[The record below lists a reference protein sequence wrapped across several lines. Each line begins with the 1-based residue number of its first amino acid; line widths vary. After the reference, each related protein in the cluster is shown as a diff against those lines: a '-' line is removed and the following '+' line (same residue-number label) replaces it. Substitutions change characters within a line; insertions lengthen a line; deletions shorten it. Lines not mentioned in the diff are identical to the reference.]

1 MLSKYLGNHWGLP
14 KSQPPSL
21 GDLAGCLLACL
32 LQSLASPAHLTTK
45 SFVLAFS
52 SLNQS
57 TVKCDVEKVLIC
69 LCKWKAC
76 CLIMFFELYQVQ
88 IYGAMADQVLETK
101 NTVQGLHPG
110 TLIPQA
116 FATSYS
122 SSSTNGFIV
131 SKRSRTGSCIL
142 TQFGQPSS
150 F

>member
-21 GDLAGCLLACL
+21 GELAGRLLACL
-32 LQSLASPAHLTTK
+32 LQSLASPAHLITK

-57 TVKCDVEKVLIC
+57 SVKYDVDKVLIC

-76 CLIMFFELYQVQ
+76 CLIVFFDLYQVQ

-101 NTVQGLHPG
+101 DTVH
-110 TLIPQA
+110 
-116 FATSYS
+116 
-122 SSSTNGFIV
+122 
-131 SKRSRTGSCIL
+131 
-142 TQFGQPSS
+142 
-150 F
+150 